1 MWFTCHRP
9 IASPLVQ
16 LNAKHIN
23 LIKVMLYRLWFQ
35 RSWGRW
41 WTAIKTLTHAYS
53 NCWHLITPVRTPH
66 LDKNLGTSSSISC
79 VLHVLRTVWGD
90 CLPETKEKQNCR
102 VFFVVFMS
110 KLLIVRVISPDILS
124 KHQSHLLAMLEPWIQ
139 VSHFLRWFA
148 HICTCAHSNVP
159 SCMHFCNGVKLTRH
173 MFLNKYVTICN
184 IHRLFVHFN

>member
-9 IASPLVQ
+9 IASPLVR

-23 LIKVMLYRLWFQ
+23 LIKVMLYRLCFQ

-79 VLHVLRTVWGD
+79 VLHVLWTVWGD

-102 VFFVVFMS
+102 VFFVVFMFKASDCQGDQPWYPLQTSVAFVGHVGAVDPSFTFVEMVCAHMHMCAFKSS
-110 KLLIVRVISPDILS
+110 KL
-124 KHQSHLLAMLEPWIQ
+124 HALL
-139 VSHFLRWFA
+139 
-148 HICTCAHSNVP
+148 
-159 SCMHFCNGVKLTRH
+159 
-173 MFLNKYVTICN
+173 
-184 IHRLFVHFN
+184 